1 MARRPPERVDPWL
14 LAEQERTLE
23 GRIPLGALSRLA
35 PLLMEDSGEA
45 AFVLKFFRDDHGRH
59 RVNCRVEARLQL
71 ECQRC
76 LEAMEHSVAREGEL
90 ALVQGLLEAGRL
102 PDELDPLLLQ
112 ENELL
117 TIGDLV
123 EDELLLSL
131 PAVPR
136 HAHRCGAAL
145 EPPAGQTPDGPAPDN
160 PFAVLAALKGDDTDH
175 N

>member
-59 RVNCRVEARLQL
+59 RVSCRVEARLQL

-76 LEAMEHSVAREGEL
+76 LETMEHEVDRQGEL

-102 PDELDPLLLQ
+102 PEELDPLLLQ
-112 ENELL
+112 ENGLL
-117 TIGDLV
+117 AIGDLV

-131 PAVPR
+131 PVVPR
-136 HAHRCGAAL
+136 HAHQCGGDLRA
-145 EPPAGQTPDGPAPDN
+145 PADEAPEQPATDN
-160 PFAVLAALKGDDTDH
+160 PFAVLAALKGGDTDH